1 MHFSLI
7 CIIILIIRINTH
19 SGRETQSS
27 QRERGGTLEKQKAM
41 CRKIMKGQPSTVSD
55 VAVLVSSSSLQP
67 ANCYTKACRRISWN
81 LETTMNYIRSASL
94 LRRHPTHFVSSS
106 LFTVQLSVCT
116 YGGGFKGRA
125 KWYSMRE
132 CECERGGIKGERRR
146 GGWGE
151 GDSGGRCCED
161 SGIVGDLF
169 CSLVFLFPS
178 SFPHLFQVQKNK
190 RVDIQHWCGE
200 ARQMTKRSTPC
211 HCCHLCVGV
220 FMPVFGCVCVYVCT
234 PLGTR
239 QTVQTFCSQGQT
251 HQGPEGFLTV
261 LLVGR
266 VPIVLYFYWQRF
278 YIILFSFICSKT
290 IFFSPP
296 SWVNSSI
303 HILSFIW
310 LGSSEATSLQEGW
323 CWLVVGMLSPL
334 LEAPLKY
341 QLSVWKRDNLTDQSG
356 ISSFIIHSEPIQ

>member
-1 MHFSLI
+1 MWHVRKTHFSVRRRKKVEVRKKTLKWIGWLVEANHGGVSHWLDRLMHFSLI

-132 CECERGGIKGERRR
+132 CECERGGIKGEREKKRR
-146 GGWGE
+146 V
-151 GDSGGRCCED
+151 R
-161 SGIVGDLF
+161 
-169 CSLVFLFPS
+169 
-178 SFPHLFQVQKNK
+178 
-190 RVDIQHWCGE
+190 RR
-200 ARQMTKRSTPC
+200 RQR
-211 HCCHLCVGV
+211 
-220 FMPVFGCVCVYVCT
+220 
-234 PLGTR
+234 R
-239 QTVQTFCSQGQT
+239 
-251 HQGPEGFLTV
+251 
-261 LLVGR
+261 
-266 VPIVLYFYWQRF
+266 
-278 YIILFSFICSKT
+278 
-290 IFFSPP
+290 
-296 SWVNSSI
+296 
-303 HILSFIW
+303 
-310 LGSSEATSLQEGW
+310 
-323 CWLVVGMLSPL
+323 
-334 LEAPLKY
+334 
-341 QLSVWKRDNLTDQSG
+341 
-356 ISSFIIHSEPIQ
+356 